1 MHSILT
7 TSRTSASTFISCYFC
22 DSVTVRLETDARYG
36 DFSDVYMKQGF
47 LRSEAFKLGEAA
59 VNYAR
64 FSVLRLPPDHSP
76 AFKSRIIL
84 KSAQPKMAH
93 LGLR

>member
-1 MHSILT
+1 M
-7 TSRTSASTFISCYFC
+7 R
-22 DSVTVRLETDARYG
+22 
-36 DFSDVYMKQGF
+36 GF
-47 LRSEAFKLGEAA
+47 LRSEAFELGETA

-76 AFKSRIIL
+76 GFKSRIML